1 MEPQHQMT
9 TEAQRERSA
18 ELRHRLI
25 VWAASNSDALRYIQ
39 AITAV
44 LNKADALDHYADEV
58 PEIEHAVRAMVGEF
72 RDVLYQQLVG
82 LVVTKEDS

>member
-1 MEPQHQMT
+1 MNPHQMT

-25 VWAASNSDALRYIQ
+25 IWVAGNADSLRYIQ
-39 AITAV
+39 AVTAV

-58 PEIEHAVRAMVGEF
+58 PEIELAVRAMAGEF
-72 RDVLYQQLVG
+72 RDVLYEHLVG
-82 LVVTKEDS
+82 PIKKAGS